1 MKLTV
6 IPSGDVAEN
15 QSVTL
20 QCELNP
26 NPPTPIVVSF
36 IIRLSTS
43 NQSSLCGWSQA
54 MEFVK
59 KHQILVG
66 SRITPPVQTIH
77 YTEFK
82 SLYPGTGMERLFS
95 VKHAIIGATVS
106 SSP

>member
-1 MKLTV
+1 MTLTV
-6 IPSGDVAEN
+6 NPSDNVAEN
-15 QSVTL
+15 QSVAL
-20 QCELNP
+20 QCESNP

-36 IIRLSTS
+36 IIRLPPI
-43 NQSSLCGWSQA
+43 NPVCVRWSQA

-77 YTEFK
+77 CTEFTW
-82 SLYPGTGMERLFS
+82 LYPGTGMGRLFS